1 MPRRFAGMI
10 ALGALQL
17 VSVVLAHELVFLAR
31 YGSRYGEALA
41 HAGHGQSWT
50 NAVLTS
56 LALAALL
63 AGIGIVRLARL
74 GLLVHRAGGGRS
86 RLDGLA
92 PVSLA
97 RAWLRIAPR
106 TAALSV
112 VLLTAQENL
121 ERAALDGAMPGAG
134 ILLSPEY
141 AGGLWIT
148 IGVGLA
154 IGLLAALF
162 EWRRRV
168 LLARLRALRAR
179 PIRLGA
185 TVARPRTRVL
195 APAASILGRRS
206 ALRAPPLPAAT

>member
-1 MPRRFAGMI
+1 MARRLAGMI

-41 HAGHGQSWT
+41 HAGHGQAWT
-50 NAVLTS
+50 AAALTS

-63 AGIGIVRLARL
+63 GGIGIVRLGRL
-74 GLLVHRAGGGRS
+74 GLLLRRAGGGGS

-97 RAWLRIAPR
+97 RAWLGIAPR

-112 VLLTAQENL
+112 LLLTAQENL
-121 ERAALDGAMPGAG
+121 ERAALDGAMPGIG

-148 IGVGLA
+148 IGVGLVV
-154 IGLLAALF
+154 GLLVALF

-168 LLARLRALRAR
+168 LLARLRTLRAR
-179 PIRLGA
+179 PITRSA
-185 TVARPRTRVL
+185 VVARPRARVL
-195 APAASILGRRS
+195 SLAASILGRRS
-206 ALRAPPLPAAT
+206 ALRAPPLTAAA